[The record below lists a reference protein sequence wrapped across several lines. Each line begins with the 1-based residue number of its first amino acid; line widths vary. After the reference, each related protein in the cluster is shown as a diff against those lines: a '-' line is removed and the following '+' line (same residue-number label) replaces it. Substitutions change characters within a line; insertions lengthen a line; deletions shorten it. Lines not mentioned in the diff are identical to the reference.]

1 MVASLYAYQMKSYES
16 GSELAAEI
24 TKRGGLFIDEFTA
37 IPDDGWD
44 RLVDG
49 VDRTPRQ
56 MIAYQLGWMELLLG
70 WEQDEQ
76 AGREAVTPASGYKWN
91 QLGGLYDSFYHR
103 WEQTQAAELIE
114 QFEALLGEVVQ
125 FVNNLTDA
133 ELFEPGQR
141 AWASST
147 PSAWPVW
154 KWVHINTVAPFTTF
168 RTKIRKWKKL
178 TGC

>member
-1 MVASLYAYQMKSYES
+1 MRSYES
-16 GSELAAEI
+16 GAELAGEI
-24 TKRGGLFIDEFTA
+24 TKRSGLFIGEFA
-37 IPDDGWD
+37 SVPDDGWGW
-44 RLVDG
+44 LVDG

-70 WEQDEQ
+70 WERDEQ
-76 AGREAVTPASGYKWN
+76 AGLDVVTPAPGFKWN
-91 QLGGLYDSFYHR
+91 QLGGLYESFYQR
-103 WEQTQAAELIE
+103 WEQVSTEDLIDR
-114 QFEALLGEVVQ
+114 FKILLGEIVKMVGG
-125 FVNNLTDA
+125 LTES
-133 ELFEPGQR
+133 ELFGSGQR

-178 TGC
+178 AAC